1 MPRSTSENT
10 LLVSDGI
17 KTPITSVRCE
27 ANARAA
33 RFGT

>member
-27 ANARAA
+27 ASARAA
-33 RFGT
+33 RLGT